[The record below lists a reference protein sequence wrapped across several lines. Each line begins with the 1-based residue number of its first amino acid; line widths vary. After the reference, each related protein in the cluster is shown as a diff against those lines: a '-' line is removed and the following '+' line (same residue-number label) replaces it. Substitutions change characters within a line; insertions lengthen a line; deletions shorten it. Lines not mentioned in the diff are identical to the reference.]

1 MALTA
6 TLPVDKSSTKL
17 STITTETYEWF
28 TTEYGQYRVVETRFG
43 LYKSIDKEGNDLI
56 TGLTED
62 AIHNCTPLHL
72 LAQQPDYDGRY
83 DLVIGKATVTP
94 DL

>member
-1 MALTA
+1 MTTA
-6 TLPVDKSSTKL
+6 TKTKELPVVSVD
-17 STITTETYEWF
+17 EYAWF
-28 TTEYGQYRVVETRFG
+28 TCEHGAYRVVETRFG

>member
-1 MALTA
+1 MTVA
-6 TLPVDKSSTKL
+6 TKTKKLPVVSTD
-17 STITTETYEWF
+17 EYAWF
-28 TTEYGQYRVVETRFG
+28 TCEHGQYRVAKTRFG

-56 TGLTED
+56 TGLTEE

>member
-1 MALTA
+1 MT
-6 TLPVDKSSTKL
+6 TTTKPKTKKTTPV
-17 STITTETYEWF
+17 TTDTYEWF
-28 TTEYGQYRVVETRFG
+28 TTEYGQYRTVKTRFG

-56 TGLTED
+56 TGLTEQ
-62 AIHNCTPLHL
+62 AVHNCTPLHL
-72 LAQQPDYDGRY
+72 LAHQPDYDGRY

>member
-1 MALTA
+1 MT
-6 TLPVDKSSTKL
+6 TTTKPNTKTKKSPTV
-17 STITTETYEWF
+17 IADTYEWF
-28 TTEYGQYRVVETRFG
+28 TTEYGQYRTVKTRFG

-56 TGLTED
+56 TGLTEQAVHD
-62 AIHNCTPLHL
+62 CTPLHL

>member
-1 MALTA
+1 MTTA
-6 TLPVDKSSTKL
+6 TKTKKVPAISVD
-17 STITTETYEWF
+17 EYAWF
-28 TTEYGQYRVVETRFG
+28 TTEYGAYRVVETRFG

-56 TGLTED
+56 TALTEEGVH
-62 AIHNCTPLHL
+62 ACTPLHL

-83 DLVIGKATVTP
+83 DTVMGKATPHV

>member
-1 MALTA
+1 MTTA
-6 TLPVDKSSTKL
+6 TKTKKLPVVSVD
-17 STITTETYEWF
+17 EYAWF
-28 TTEYGQYRVVETRFG
+28 TTEHGSYRVLKTRFG

-56 TGLTED
+56 TGLTEE
-62 AIHNCTPLHL
+62 AIHSCTPLHL

-83 DLVIGKATVTP
+83 DLVVGSAIATP